1 MLENIETNNPFLTG
15 VTEGEFMNYC
25 YQVKCGSKPIAF
37 TTLKTKYIDLAV
49 SYAKEE
55 YGLNTYIEEIENY
68 PKWKNIYIYKHKYLI
83 DIIKYLPKSPMTPYE
98 HWIIG
103 KACGYSDDA
112 IGEFINKRKEIL

>member
-1 MLENIETNNPFLTG
+1 MLENMNTASPFLTG
-15 VTEGEFMNYC
+15 IIEGEFMTYC

-49 SYAKEE
+49 SYVKEK
-55 YGLNTYIEEIENY
+55 YSLNTYIEEIENC
-68 PKWKNIYIYKHKYLI
+68 PEWKIIYIYKHDYLI
-83 DIIKYLPKSPMTPYE
+83 EIIKYLPKNPQTSYD

-112 IGEFINKRKEIL
+112 IGEFLSKRVVK